1 MAYTLPG
8 HRVIHMNA
16 KALQMYG
23 FKSVEEAQ
31 QRLGAALRKVY
42 YPQTDTIKHL
52 KKLRNEDDMVD
63 YECVIG
69 KGESN
74 ECHALAKTK
83 VVVIPSGERAVITTF
98 LDVSDMIT
106 LRKALKQ
113 AEELDVVLIPYELAK
128 GMEETKQI
136 IAGIRPGQSV
146 GIFIGPEGGF
156 EEEEVALAMKTG
168 ANPVTLGK
176 RILRTETAG
185 LTMLSVLMFHL
196 EG

>member
-1 MAYTLPG
+1 MQSCGVMAYTLPG

-74 ECHALAKTK
+74 ECHALAKQ
-83 VVVIPSGERAVITTF
+83 R
-98 LDVSDMIT
+98 L
-106 LRKALKQ
+106 
-113 AEELDVVLIPYELAK
+113 
-128 GMEETKQI
+128 
-136 IAGIRPGQSV
+136 
-146 GIFIGPEGGF
+146 
-156 EEEEVALAMKTG
+156 
-168 ANPVTLGK
+168 
-176 RILRTETAG
+176 
-185 LTMLSVLMFHL
+185 
-196 EG
+196 